1 MKRYSLFCGLLLHSL
16 VSFAQIN
23 VINATDGS
31 MTVTPKGIRGKLPT
45 DQSQDT
51 ENVVLGDG
59 ALKSNTKANRNVAI
73 GRNALTT
80 QSFSNSNTA
89 YATDNVAIG
98 NNALATNNP
107 TSTANGSKNVA
118 VGSSAMQFNTT
129 GTNNTGVGFGALY
142 LNTTGAQNTALGT
155 TALNINTTGSN
166 NVAVGYLTLR
176 TNTTGS
182 GNSAF
187 GREALRAN
195 AIGNNNVA
203 IGGDALFAST
213 GDNNTAIG
221 YQSGY
226 ISQGNRNVFIGYK
239 AGYSYNTS
247 DMLIIENT
255 DSQKGI
261 IVGNF
266 ATNKLGINYTL
277 SEVDARDETL
287 QVDGDAFKSTG
298 SGNWIVPSDRRL
310 KKNIEYLNSEA
321 MLQKVM
327 ALKGVTYHWIDPKRG
342 TDKMYGFIA
351 QELQTVFPYN
361 VKESKNGYLSASYGA
376 LDPML
381 VEAIKALEQRGTLL
395 NEEQQ
400 VLKNQLETIED
411 QVASIQSQLTAALA
425 EHTIHKQKISPR
437 NQKK

>member
-1 MKRYSLFCGLLLHSL
+1 MKKYILFLGIVLINWA
-16 VSFAQIN
+16 SFAQIN
-23 VINATDGS
+23 VINAVDGS

-73 GRNALTT
+73 GRNTLST

-118 VGSSAMQFNTT
+118 VGSSALQFNTT
-129 GTNNTGVGFGALY
+129 GLNNTGIGFGALY
-142 LNTTGAQNTALGT
+142 LNSTGSQNTALGT
-155 TALNINTTGSN
+155 TALNINTFGSN
-166 NVAVGYLTLR
+166 NSAVGYLTLR
-176 TNTTGS
+176 TNTLGS

-203 IGGDALFAST
+203 IGGDALFGSI

-226 ISQGNRNVFIGYK
+226 ITQGYRNVFIGYK
-239 AGYSYNTS
+239 AGYSYNNS
-247 DMLIIENT
+247 DMLIIENS
-255 DSQKGI
+255 DAQKGI

-266 ATNKLGINYTL
+266 VTNKLGINYTL
-277 SEVDARDETL
+277 SEIDARDETL

-321 MLQKVM
+321 MLQKIV
-327 ALKGVTYHWIDPKRG
+327 ALKGVTYNWLDPKRG
-342 TDKMYGFIA
+342 TEKMYGFIA
-351 QELQTVFPYN
+351 QELQTVFPEN
-361 VKESKNGYLSASYGA
+361 VKENKSGYLSASYGA
-376 LDPML
+376 FDPML
-381 VEAIKALEQRGTLL
+381 VESIKALEQRGRTLQS
-395 NEEQQ
+395 EQNT
-400 VLKNQLETIED
+400 LKAELTDIENRLSQIENTI
-411 QVASIQSQLTAALA
+411 
-425 EHTIHKQKISPR
+425 KNK
-437 NQKK
+437 